1 MKVKHVFRQ
10 TSAIV
15 AAIVM
20 ATALAAQNR
29 PAKERSAKK
38 EHKDKLHDKAK
49 KAGGAVVLRYRPN
62 QGKIFS
68 SLSDLSAH
76 SDVVIVGRVL
86 GHRPALTPSGNLI
99 TNNFLVKVL
108 EVRKGDLAG
117 TRSITVSSPG
127 GAYKFPDGTRAAVV
141 PTGYKEL
148 EDGVIYALFL
158 KARGNGANYRLISE
172 SQGAFALKQSGV
184 EPADLDLK
192 SPTMKH
198 RGSTP
203 VQFLRE
209 LHKAVPVK
217 RRFTPAS

>member
-1 MKVKHVFRQ
+1 MKVRYIFRQ

-15 AAIVM
+15 MTMMMAA
-20 ATALAAQNR
+20 ALTAQNR
-29 PAKERSAKK
+29 PPREASAKK
-38 EHKDKLHDKAK
+38 KDKEKLHDKAK
-49 KAGGAVVLRYRPN
+49 KAGGAVVLRYRPSRS
-62 QGKIFS
+62 KIFS
-68 SLSDLSAH
+68 SLSDLGAH
-76 SDVVIVGRVL
+76 SDVVIIGRVL

-117 TRSITVSSPG
+117 TRSIIISSPG

-158 KARGNGANYRLISE
+158 KARGNGANYRLVSE
-172 SQGAFALKQSGV
+172 SQGAFALKPQGL
-184 EPADLDLK
+184 EPADLDTTR
-192 SPTMKH
+192 PIMKY
-198 RGSTP
+198 RGLTP
-203 VQFLRE
+203 VAFLRE

-217 RRFTPAS
+217 KRITLSP